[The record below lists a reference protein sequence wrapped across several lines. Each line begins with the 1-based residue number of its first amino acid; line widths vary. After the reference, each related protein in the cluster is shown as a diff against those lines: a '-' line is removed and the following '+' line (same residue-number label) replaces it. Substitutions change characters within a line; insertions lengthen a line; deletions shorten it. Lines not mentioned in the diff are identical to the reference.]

1 MGRKLQL
8 DSAIAADIQTVN
20 ADSYIDSLKMIDIEN
35 IEPNRNN
42 FYENSEIEA
51 LADDEGNKQLAEYG
65 SGGFRTQRQV

>member
-51 LADDEGNKQLAEYG
+51 LGGRYRAAGLNDG

>member
-1 MGRKLQL
+1 MSRKLQL

-42 FYENSEIEA
+42 FYENS
-51 LADDEGNKQLAEYG
+51 
-65 SGGFRTQRQV
+65 